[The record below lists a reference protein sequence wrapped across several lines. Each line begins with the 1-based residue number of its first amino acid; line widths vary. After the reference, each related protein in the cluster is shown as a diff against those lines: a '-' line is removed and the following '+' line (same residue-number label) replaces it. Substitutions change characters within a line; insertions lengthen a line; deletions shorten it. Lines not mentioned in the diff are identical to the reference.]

1 MAILQPLK
9 SLFASDKLPSKIA
22 VAKDTGVFD
31 EILAAV
37 QTAANQNVNPELKI
51 VSHNTIQRIWVAW
64 EENSF
69 HTFGA
74 PGVIGAPIFQL
85 SILENGSLSVFQGAY
100 GPTYTL
106 NQIDE
111 SILSKIRDY
120 HLYR

>member
-1 MAILQPLK
+1 MAILQLLK
-9 SLFASDKLPSKIA
+9 RLFASDKLPSKIA

-37 QTAANQNVNPELKI
+37 QTAANQNGNPELKI
-51 VSHNTIQRIWVAW
+51 VSHNTIQKIWVVW

-74 PGVIGAPIFQL
+74 PGVLGAPIFQL
-85 SILENGSLSVFQGAY
+85 SILENGLISVFQGAY

-106 NQIDE
+106 NRINE
-111 SILSKIRDY
+111 SILSTIRDY
-120 HLYR
+120 HLYG